1 MEEIIV
7 IEANSKPEFVGK
19 VNFNL
24 ERGYKISSTSC
35 GFVDSAEYDYC
46 SVYQAI
52 LVKEKEN
59 D

>member
-1 MEEIIV
+1 MTEEIIV
-7 IEANSKPEFVGK
+7 IEANSKTEFVGK

-35 GFVDSAEYDYC
+35 GFVDSSEYDYC

-52 LVKEKEN
+52 LVKEK
-59 D
+59 